1 MADHGST
8 PPPTPDH
15 GRDFW
20 RAPAISARLAPSDG
34 RDTLTEAT
42 FRVLADNLPTLCWL
56 ANGDGYIV
64 WYNRRWH
71 DYCGTTPEQM
81 EGWGWTTVHDPDH
94 LPRVMARWTASIA
107 TGEPFEMTFP
117 LRGADGLFRPFLTRV
132 SPVRDARGEVVRW
145 CGVNT
150 DVSEQVAAD
159 AALRAERD
167 RAQGVL
173 DGMDEA
179 FLLLDHALVIC
190 DINAKAL
197 SYEDRPRDAFVGR
210 RLGEAWPGAEE
221 GPHGS
226 LYRRVLADKLP
237 RSLATFYEWSDGR
250 SGWFEINAHPVAE
263 GVAVFYRDVT
273 EQKAANDAMRRTNER
288 TAALAAEREAI
299 LGQLAEGVIVTD
311 TSGAITFVN
320 EAAERLHGV
329 KLIGVPPDDY
339 ARAYSLL
346 TEERAPYPARE
357 LPLARAVLDGETVVD
372 ARWRIRRADGS
383 EALAIGSARPIR
395 GAAGAQT
402 GAVLTVR
409 DDTERMRAELALRE
423 TAERYRLVARA
434 TNDAIWDWSFA
445 TGRVLWN
452 EALTASYGHA
462 PDGSETD
469 PGWWLD
475 HIHPD
480 DRERVDR
487 DIHRV
492 IEGAEQQWTDEYRFR
507 RADGSYLH
515 VLDRG
520 TVIRGEDGRAVRM
533 IGAMFDLTDRRRA
546 EAALRELNE
555 TLERRV
561 AEAMAERS
569 LEQARLAEIEAAL
582 RQSQK
587 MEAVGQLT
595 GGIAHDFNNLLT
607 IVLGN
612 LDLGR
617 RLLGGGGDQQR
628 IERVLGN
635 AQRGAERAASL
646 TQRLLAFSRRQPL
659 VPKPTDVARLL
670 TGMSDLLARALGET
684 IRLELRPDADL
695 PRVEVDP
702 NQLESALLNLGVNA
716 RDAMPDGGQLT
727 VSVSARQVLSDGD
740 APAVVTAGDYVV
752 ITVAD
757 TGAGMPDD
765 VAARAFE
772 PFFTTKDVGRGTGL
786 GLSMVYG
793 FTRQSKGHVTI
804 DTAEGRGTSVVLWL
818 PALRDHAAIVPEP
831 PAAEAPIASGAGRT
845 VLVVEDDPDVRAYT
859 VGLVGELGYAVL
871 EAADGAAALGL
882 IDRPIDLL
890 LTDVVMPVMSGP
902 ALAEAARA
910 RRPDLR
916 ILFTSGY
923 TRDALVHDGRLDEG
937 VDLLLKP
944 FTLDTLA
951 RRLQAALASAA

>member
-1 MADHGST
+1 MDNRGFT
-8 PPPTPDH
+8 PSLMPDH

-20 RAPAISARLAPSDG
+20 RAPGHSPESITSEQSGSLPD
-34 RDTLTEAT
+34 AT
-42 FRVLADNLPTLCWL
+42 FRLLADNLPTPCWI
-56 ANGDGYIV
+56 ANGDGYII

-81 EGWGWTTVHDPDH
+81 EGWGWTKVHDPDH
-94 LPRVMARWTASIA
+94 LPRVMARWTESIA
-107 TGEPFEMTFP
+107 TGDPFEMTFP
-117 LRGADGLFRPFLTRV
+117 LRGADGRFRPFLTRV
-132 SPVRDARGEVVRW
+132 SPVRDAVGRVTRW

-150 DVSEQVAAD
+150 DVSEQVAAE

-173 DGMDEA
+173 DGMNEA
-179 FLLLDHALVIC
+179 FLLLDPALVIR

-197 SYEDRPRDAFVGR
+197 SYEARPREAFVDR
-210 RLGEAWPGAEE
+210 RLGEAWPGSEE
-221 GPHGS
+221 GPQGS
-226 LYRRVLADKLP
+226 LYLRVLDDKLP
-237 RSLATFYEWSDGR
+237 RSIATFYEWGDGR
-250 SGWFEINAHPVAE
+250 SGWFEINAHPVPD
-263 GVAVFYRDVT
+263 GVAVFYRDIT
-273 EQKAANDAMRRTNER
+273 AQKASNDALRRTSEQ

-311 TSGAITFVN
+311 PSGAIIFVN

-346 TEERAPYPARE
+346 TEEGAPYPARK

-372 ARWRIRRADGS
+372 ARWRVRRADGS
-383 EALAIGSARPIR
+383 EVLAIGSARPIR
-395 GAAGAQT
+395 DAAGAQT

-445 TGRVLWN
+445 SERVLWN
-452 EALTASYGHA
+452 DALTASYGHA
-462 PDGSETD
+462 PEGLETD

-475 HIHPD
+475 NIHPD

-492 IEGAEQQWTDEYRFR
+492 IDGAEQQWTDEYRFR

-520 TVIRGEDGRAVRM
+520 TVIRDEDGRAVRM
-533 IGAMFDLTDRRRA
+533 IGAMLDLSDRRRA

-617 RLLGGGGDQQR
+617 RLLGNGGDQQR

-659 VPKPTDVARLL
+659 LPKPTDVARLL
-670 TGMSDLLARALGET
+670 AGMSDLLGRALGET

-702 NQLESALLNLGVNA
+702 NQLESALLNLAVNA
-716 RDAMPDGGQLT
+716 RDAMSEGGQLT
-727 VSVSARQVLSDGD
+727 VSAAAQQVSSEGD
-740 APAVVTAGDYVV
+740 APAVVAAGDYVV
-752 ITVAD
+752 ITVTD
-757 TGAGMPDD
+757 TGSGMPAD

-804 DTAEGRGTSVVLWL
+804 ETAEGRGTSVILWL
-818 PALRDHAAIVPEP
+818 PALRDDATIVPEL
-831 PAAEAPIASGAGRT
+831 PAAEAPVASGAGRT

-859 VGLVGELGYAVL
+859 VGLVGELGYSVL
-871 EAADGAAALGL
+871 EAADGAAALEL
-882 IDRPIDLL
+882 IDRPVDLL

-951 RRLQAALASAA
+951 RRLQAALAIIA